1 MIGDTLSSQNT
12 DTLSLLQQKQISP
25 AKADSDSLQ
34 LADLHAVQEVDSGF
48 EGTPISYS
56 PRTDDA
62 IALTLLACF
71 FLSSIVLAR
80 GKKFLSQQVKD
91 FVLHRERTSIFDSST
106 AADVRYLLVLV
117 LQTCVLSGITFRNYF
132 HDTSPTLMNQVSP
145 LLLLGIYVGF
155 CLAYFLLKWLIYMFL
170 GWTFFD
176 KNKTNIWLESY
187 SALIYYVGFALF
199 PFVLFLVYFDLSLT
213 NLVIIGSIIL
223 IFTKILMFYK
233 WIKLF
238 FHQFSGLFLL
248 ILYFCALEIV
258 PCLLLYQVL
267 VSQPKPAS
275 EKSPYYDIAEK
286 YGVKID
292 FRPFIK
298 VESLSAK
305 EFRQQKISILDHTA
319 VIFTSRHAIDHFFT
333 LCTELRVTIPETMK
347 YFCVTEAVALYIQK
361 YVQYRKRKIFFG
373 ATGKIEDLIPSI
385 VKHKTE
391 KYLVPMSDVHNDDV
405 KNLLD
410 KNNIQH
416 TEAVMYRTV
425 SNDFTPD
432 EEFDYDMLVFFSPAG
447 VTSLKKNFP
456 DFNQREIKIG
466 TFGSTTAQ
474 AVRDAGLRL
483 DLEAP
488 TVQAPSMTA
497 ALDMFIRE
505 NNK

>member
-1 MIGDTLSSQNT
+1 MKI
-12 DTLSLLQQKQISP
+12 
-25 AKADSDSLQ
+25 
-34 LADLHAVQEVDSGF
+34 
-48 EGTPISYS
+48 
-56 PRTDDA
+56 
-62 IALTLLACF
+62 
-71 FLSSIVLAR
+71 
-80 GKKFLSQQVKD
+80 KK
-91 FVLHRERTSIFDSST
+91 
-106 AADVRYLLVLV
+106 
-117 LQTCVLSGITFRNYF
+117 
-132 HDTSPTLMNQVSP
+132 
-145 LLLLGIYVGF
+145 
-155 CLAYFLLKWLIYMFL
+155 
-170 GWTFFD
+170 
-176 KNKTNIWLESY
+176 
-187 SALIYYVGFALF
+187 
-199 PFVLFLVYFDLSLT
+199 
-213 NLVIIGSIIL
+213 
-223 IFTKILMFYK
+223 
-233 WIKLF
+233 
-238 FHQFSGLFLL
+238 
-248 ILYFCALEIV
+248 
-258 PCLLLYQVL
+258 VL

-305 EFRQQKISILDHTA
+305 EFRQQKVSILDHPA
-319 VIFTSRHAIDHFFT
+319 VIFTSRHAIDHFFN
-333 LCTELRVTIPETMK
+333 LCTELRVAIPETMK

-373 ATGKIEDLIPSI
+373 ATGKIEDLVPSI

-425 SNDFTPD
+425 SNDFTSD

-456 DFNQREIKIG
+456 DFDQKEIRIG

-497 ALDMFIRE
+497 ALDMFIKE

>member
-1 MIGDTLSSQNT
+1 MKI
-12 DTLSLLQQKQISP
+12 
-25 AKADSDSLQ
+25 
-34 LADLHAVQEVDSGF
+34 
-48 EGTPISYS
+48 
-56 PRTDDA
+56 
-62 IALTLLACF
+62 
-71 FLSSIVLAR
+71 
-80 GKKFLSQQVKD
+80 KK
-91 FVLHRERTSIFDSST
+91 
-106 AADVRYLLVLV
+106 
-117 LQTCVLSGITFRNYF
+117 
-132 HDTSPTLMNQVSP
+132 
-145 LLLLGIYVGF
+145 
-155 CLAYFLLKWLIYMFL
+155 
-170 GWTFFD
+170 
-176 KNKTNIWLESY
+176 
-187 SALIYYVGFALF
+187 
-199 PFVLFLVYFDLSLT
+199 
-213 NLVIIGSIIL
+213 
-223 IFTKILMFYK
+223 
-233 WIKLF
+233 
-238 FHQFSGLFLL
+238 
-248 ILYFCALEIV
+248 
-258 PCLLLYQVL
+258 VL

-292 FRPFIK
+292 FQPFIK

-305 EFRQQKISILDHTA
+305 EFRQQKVSILDHTA
-319 VIFTSRHAIDHFFT
+319 VIFTSRHAIDHFFN

-373 ATGKIEDLIPSI
+373 ATGKIEDLVPSI

-425 SNDFTPD
+425 SNDFTSD

-456 DFNQREIKIG
+456 DFDQKEIRIG

-497 ALDMFIRE
+497 ALDMFIKE